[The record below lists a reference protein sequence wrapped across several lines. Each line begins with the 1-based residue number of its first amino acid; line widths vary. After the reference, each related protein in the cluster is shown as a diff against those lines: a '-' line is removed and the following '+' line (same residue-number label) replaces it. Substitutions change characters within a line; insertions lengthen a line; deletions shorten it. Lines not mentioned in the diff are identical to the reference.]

1 MPKEK
6 LGLYFGS
13 ENISIVELSG
23 TQLKRSLRIPLP
35 QDIRSQGLV
44 PGASSAAVSSE
55 VRLVALLSEAL
66 RNSRIEAR
74 KTFLGLSNREQF
86 IRGFQMLLLTKLE
99 MDAGVLF
106 EVKKYIPFK
115 TEDLVFDYQ
124 RRSLRKSSK
133 MDILFVATTRNSI
146 EASQAILNQAG
157 LKVASAEPAALALLR
172 ILASTKQ
179 FDPKLSFGL
188 VAMQAR
194 EAEFTIVT
202 QGFPSFSREINLLPG
217 AEALESAEVNP
228 ERVLMAR
235 LASEVRVSLDFF
247 RRQFSGAPVDKI
259 LFLSKNTPLQEQL
272 ILNLSQDLGLPVERV
287 QLEKDKQAD
296 GLEDLDGLRAYAL
309 ALKDTFKLNLGID
322 LAKKKAFRPAVIE
335 EPLKKTKPYAFNFTF
350 SGIPKVTVAI
360 TLVILAL
367 AYGLPLSR
375 ISQVNLKLAKLGKD
389 VQAALLPALKGMD
402 TAALK
407 NRRENY
413 ISKIN
418 IIEKL
423 VNSRARITHFW
434 GALPAALRPGLWLEN
449 LNISISPE
457 RQSISLRGA
466 VYLKNEDA
474 ELEAAHAFHRELKDN
489 PNFMRGLKNLELK
502 YITKSQVR
510 VGSENYEVTYF
521 DISGS

>member
-13 ENISIVELSG
+13 ENISIVELAG
-23 TQLKRSLRIPLP
+23 AQLKRSLRIPLP
-35 QDIRSQGLV
+35 QDIKSQGLA
-44 PGASSAAVSSE
+44 PGASSAAISSE

-66 RNSRIEAR
+66 RNHHIEAK

-86 IRGFQMLLLTKLE
+86 IRGFQMLLLTRLE

-124 RRSLRKSSK
+124 RRSLKKSSK
-133 MDILFVATTRNSI
+133 MDILFVATTRNGL
-146 EASQAILNQAG
+146 EASQAVLNQAG
-157 LKVASAEPAALALLR
+157 LKIASAEPAALALLR
-172 ILASTKQ
+172 ILASTRQ

-217 AEALESAEVNP
+217 SEALESAEVNP
-228 ERVLMAR
+228 EKVLISR
-235 LASEVRVSLDFF
+235 LSSEVRVSLDFF
-247 RRQFSGAPVDKI
+247 RRQFSGASVDKI

-287 QLEKDKQAD
+287 ELEKDKQAD
-296 GLEDLDGLRAYAL
+296 SLEDLDGLRAYAL
-309 ALKDTFKLNLGID
+309 ALKDAFKLNLGID
-322 LAKKKAFRPAVIE
+322 LAKKKAFRPVVIE
-335 EPLKKTKPYAFNFTF
+335 EPIEKTKPSAFNFTI
-350 SGIPKVTVAI
+350 SRIPKRTVTIV
-360 TLVILAL
+360 LVMLAL
-367 AYGLPLSR
+367 AYGLPISR
-375 ISQVNLKLAKLGKD
+375 INQADSKLAQLRKD
-389 VQAALLPALKGMD
+389 TQAALLPALKGLD
-402 TAALK
+402 TEALK

-423 VNSRARITHFW
+423 VNSRARITPYW
-434 GALPAALRPGLWLEN
+434 EALPAALKPGLWLEN
-449 LNISISPE
+449 LSISISE
-457 RQSISLRGA
+457 GRQSISLRGA
-466 VYLKNEDA
+466 VYLENEDA
-474 ELEAAHAFHRELKDN
+474 ELEAAHAFHRKLKDN
-489 PNFMRGLKNLELK
+489 PDFMRGLKNLELR
-502 YITKSQVR
+502 YITKGQVR
-510 VGSENYEVTYF
+510 VGSENYGVIYF